1 MSTLSV
7 SWTKAFHRTFAPSTK
22 TDFIMILV
30 RKMDDSAHRWHS
42 IRFCKND
49 FIIDFHFYKN
59 VFYICHQR

>member
-1 MSTLSV
+1 
-7 SWTKAFHRTFAPSTK
+7 
-22 TDFIMILV
+22 MILV